1 MIAIGECTCARIAES
16 AGQAF
21 QTYENLRI
29 TATLT
34 TLTNVARLAA
44 AGGMILVLHHA
55 TVRQWAIASLSV
67 SLFSASIAVVA
78 VSSRLGLP
86 HFRPKLLF
94 KSAAEDRASPC
105 STTSV
110 YDGIDKTMLSRYG
123 MAAANGI
130 YSMAYRVV
138 DMSWVPIRAVHSAA
152 FPRFCQKGVN
162 GVRGNMQFAL
172 KIVQKTVPF
181 ALLAAAGMFL
191 CAPLIP
197 LVIGKGFEES
207 VSALRWLCLIP
218 LFRSAHLSAGD
229 SLLLEGVFSAIAPGR
244 RSQRQV

>member
-1 MIAIGECTCARIAES
+1 MILALKLFGASLVGAASASVLVLIAIGECTCARIAES

-21 QTYENLRI
+21 QAYENLRI

-55 TVRQWAIASLSV
+55 TVHQWAIASLSV

-94 KSAAEDRASPC
+94 KSAAEGLGFSFAC

-110 YDGIDKTMLSRYG
+110 YNDIDKTMLSRYG

-138 DMSWVPIRAVHSAA
+138 DISCVPIRAVHSAA

-172 KIVQKTVPF
+172 KIIQKTAPF
-181 ALLAAAGMFL
+181 KHPRQAARYVL
-191 CAPLIP
+191 CVL
-197 LVIGKGFEES
+197 
-207 VSALRWLCLIP
+207 
-218 LFRSAHLSAGD
+218 H
-229 SLLLEGVFSAIAPGR
+229 
-244 RSQRQV
+244 